1 MTFRTFLTGSPN
13 TGKSTVVRRVVEE
26 LKQIGIKV
34 GGMTTAD
41 IRSGSERVGFEIRN
55 LLTDE
60 AGVLAH
66 VNQSTGVRIG
76 RYRVNSSDL
85 DRIGAEA
92 VESAASTAELVVI
105 DEVGPMELTSIRFKE
120 SVRAALASGKAILGT
135 VHRSA
140 QDPLVRVVKS
150 DPGIEIDEV
159 TYANRHALPKILIE
173 RFRAA
178 TG

>member
-1 MTFRTFLTGSPN
+1 MTFRTFLTGSPG

-41 IRSGSERVGFEIRN
+41 IRSGSERIGFEIRN
-55 LLTDE
+55 LRTDE

-66 VNQSTGVRIG
+66 VNQSTGPRIG
-76 RYRVNSSDL
+76 RYHVNSSDL
-85 DRIGAEA
+85 DRIGAA
-92 VESAASTAELVVI
+92 GVESAVSTEQLVVI
-105 DEVGPMELTSIRFKE
+105 DEVGPMELTSTRFKE
-120 SVRAALASGKAILGT
+120 SVRAALISGKAILGT
-135 VHRSA
+135 VHRNA
-140 QDPLVRVVKS
+140 QDPLVRAIRS
-150 DPGIEIDEV
+150 DPSIEIHEV

-178 TG
+178 TR